1 MKTICASVLL
11 LASMALA
18 ADHVVLVGS
27 SGLTF
32 TPNEV
37 TAASGDTISFQ
48 FIKGV
53 THIIQIQGRRNMLTS
68 FRITQSHNQRSLIH
82 ANLMEASGLASSQLL
97 QPPAALQ
104 PRPPPVGPAAAA
116 VTVIK
121 WRSERA
127 AKSLSSK
134 SPSTRQPPSGSTAL
148 RPAIVKWVWFSPSML
163 MLRYPKKQNEKT
175 INLID
180 RAIKRWLRTSLPP
193 PRSVPMLLPPLPL
206 REVSNPR
213 SIRRPHRAALAQAV
227 LARVCPLLLR

>member
-1 MKTICASVLL
+1 VSTSLSEHSLEKGYINAPWPGLALLLTSFAPRLSQVSILILQKSATSLPFSVSNSTMKTVCGSILL

-32 TPNEV
+32 TPNEL

-53 THIIQIQGRRNMLTS
+53 PHIQIQRRWNMLTS
-68 FRITQSHNQRSLIH
+68 SRITQSHNQRSLIH
-82 ANLMEASGLASSQLL
+82 ANLMEASGLVSSQLPQP

-104 PRPPPVGPAAAA
+104 PQPPPVGPAVAP

-121 WRSERA
+121 WPSERTP
-127 AKSLSSK
+127 KSLSSK

-148 RPAIVKWVWFSPSML
+148 KPAIVKWVWFSLSML
-163 MLRYPKKQNEKT
+163 MLRYTKP
-175 INLID
+175 IYY
-180 RAIKRWLRTSLPP
+180 
-193 PRSVPMLLPPLPL
+193 PRS
-206 REVSNPR
+206 N
-213 SIRRPHRAALAQAV
+213 
-227 LARVCPLLLR
+227 